1 MRVVTCP
8 QPPLFLG
15 ISSLFLSSISL
26 LLSIPQEWTG
36 QSGGTQSSP
45 SGFLSAALTSLLNGN
60 SSGRDAVNPRALSFA
75 LPDKSLLLCKSAS
88 RVEIRKNGELNASE
102 KCC

>member
-45 SGFLSAALTSLLNGN
+45 SGFLSAALTSLNGN
-60 SSGRDAVNPRALSFA
+60 SSGRDALSFA
-75 LPDKSLLLCKSAS
+75 LPNKSLLLCKSAS